1 MSTAAR
7 YRMGDDMPWRLESG
21 LVEIPVQW
29 TLEDWEQFA
38 FNADPHW
45 GVIPEECDKVY
56 RLW

>member
-1 MSTAAR
+1 
-7 YRMGDDMPWRLESG
+7 MGDDMPWRLESG